1 MKNKLQV
8 IMVTAMLMISLT
20 SLGQNVR
27 GFYLQNV
34 GTWLGNITSENE
46 ILQYAQGNGF
56 NYILFYDLGDIS
68 WTNTVQKNK
77 LAAFISKAR
86 TQYGIIQVGGVV
98 EYAGYVSQN
107 LLPYNNSRTSNLEKF
122 DVINLE
128 FEFWVSSSVSYYC
141 SKFLSAA
148 GFTCDAAGA
157 WAFAWREFKLIDD
170 MCLAN
175 GMMSEFYL
183 GWPSLAQMQQI
194 ASRADRI
201 LLSAYRPTDSD
212 VYLYSKQRMKDIA
225 TIGGTTKVLTL
236 MSSESSFMGSWLNT
250 HPQTQPYQTMAAALN
265 AETLSF
271 KQNINLQGYQWFTYK
286 YMPKTM
292 LATATIS
299 ASGPLA
305 FCPGGN
311 VTLTANSGTAYLWSP
326 GGQTTQSI
334 NVTNA
339 GSYTVRVTNS
349 AGTAVTSSPAVVS
362 TSGTGTAPT
371 ISASG
376 PTSFCPGSSV
386 VLTSSAASS
395 YLWTNG
401 ATTQSITVSN
411 SGTFSVTAGS
421 GTCSATSAP
430 ATVNSSSAPTTPVIT
445 ASGSLNVCPGT
456 VLTLTSSAANGYL
469 WSNGATTRS
478 IAISSAGNYSVTG
491 YSGPSCSAISA
502 INTVTLLTAPAKPVI
517 TAGSST
523 TLTTS
528 NPSVVLTSSVGSTYN
543 WSTADVTRSITT
555 STQGTYLVTVTG
567 SNGCS
572 ATSNPIAVIANGCTP
587 PPLPTITASGS
598 TIITTGQSVVLTSS
612 LSGGYLWSTGAQ
624 TSSITV
630 TTPGIYT
637 VRSYN
642 KGGCYSTSL
651 PITITVLATRLAN
664 PAVES
669 KENTLDKL
677 TVYPNPAREKLNF
690 VFNQSSEKTINI
702 KMFDITGREVQNYN
716 LTSVIGE
723 NNYQIDISELP
734 HGIYL
739 ACLLSDDQKLIKKVI
754 VE

>member
-1 MKNKLQV
+1 MKIRLHLLFV
-8 IMVTAMLMISLT
+8 SAMLMISL
-20 SLGQNVR
+20 SALGQNVR
-27 GFYLQNV
+27 GFYLQEV

-68 WTNTVQKNK
+68 WTNTTQKNK

-86 TQYGIIQVGGVV
+86 TQYGIVQVGGVV
-98 EYAGYVSQN
+98 EYAGYVSQFI
-107 LLPYNNSRTSNLEKF
+107 LPYNNSRTNNLEKF

-157 WAFAWREFKLIDD
+157 WNFAWREFKLIDD

-183 GWPSLAQMQQI
+183 GWPSLTQMQQI

-212 VYLYSKQRMKDIA
+212 IYLYSKQRMKDIA
-225 TIGGTTKVLTL
+225 TIGGTTKILTL

-250 HPQTQPYQTMAAALN
+250 HPQTQPYQSMAAALN

-271 KQNINLQGYQWFTYK
+271 KQNINLQGVQWFTYK

-299 ASGPLA
+299 SSGPLA
-305 FCPGGN
+305 FCPGGS

-326 GGQTTQSI
+326 GGQTTQSV

-349 AGTAVTSSPAVVS
+349 SGTAVTSSPAVVS
-362 TSGTGTAPT
+362 TSGTGTAST

-376 PTSFCPGSSV
+376 PTSFCPGGSV
-386 VLTSSAASS
+386 VLTSSSASS
-395 YLWTNG
+395 YLWSNG
-401 ATTQSITVSN
+401 ATTQAITVSS

-421 GTCSATSAP
+421 GSCSATSAP
-430 ATVNSSSAPTTPVIT
+430 ITVNSSAAPTIPAIT
-445 ASGSLNVCPGT
+445 SSGSLNVCPGT
-456 VLTLTSSAANGYL
+456 ILTLTSSPANGYL

-478 IAISSAGNYSVTG
+478 IAISSAGNYSVAAF
-491 YSGPSCSAISA
+491 SGPSCSALSA
-502 INTVTLLTAPAKPVI
+502 INSVTLLTAPAKPVI

-528 NPSVVLTSSVGSTYN
+528 NPTVVLTSSVGSTYN
-543 WSTADVTRSITT
+543 WSTTDVTKAITVT
-555 STQGTYLVTVTG
+555 TQGTYLVTVTG

-572 ATSNPIAVIANGCTP
+572 AISNPVAVIANGCTP
-587 PPLPTITASGS
+587 PPLPTIAASGS
-598 TIITTGQSVVLTSS
+598 TIITSGQSVVLTSS
-612 LSGGYLWSTGAQ
+612 ASGGYLWSTGAQ
-624 TSSITV
+624 TASITV

-651 PITITVLATRLAN
+651 PTTVTVLAVRRAN
-664 PAVES
+664 ASYES
-669 KENTLDKL
+669 NENSLNQL
-677 TVYPNPAREKLNF
+677 NLYPNPASDLLNIA
-690 VFNQSSEKTINI
+690 FNQTENKLFTITL
-702 KMFDITGREVQNYN
+702 FDATGRIVKNIAY
-716 LTSVIGE
+716 TSILGE
-723 NNYQIDISELP
+723 NKLEIDLAGLIR
-734 HGIYL
+734 GMYYL
-739 ACLLSDDQKLIKKVI
+739 QLSSDNQKHMKKVV